1 MSSSK
6 VKIPVRCILE
16 LLDLMERKHSYS
28 SLPVLRSYTTNM
40 NKCGVSVP
48 FSIIATALSL
58 VTYLSMTPRAQWMG
72 ALWPGG
78 EHSNQE
84 ANSQYSFDLQW
95 LSDPW
100 KQKAPYCLQSHGS
113 FYSSLLR
120 AEFLWSLM
128 KFFFWCHIIRYIIG
142 FVCFLTLRLYLLSM
156 WTRYTEVPFIMKL
169 CPS

>member
-58 VTYLSMTPRAQWMG
+58 VTYLSVTPRAQWMAPLCDPEVNTPIRRRTLST
-72 ALWPGG
+72 ALIC
-78 EHSNQE
+78 
-84 ANSQYSFDLQW
+84 
-95 LSDPW
+95 SDPVT
-100 KQKAPYCLQSHGS
+100 HGS
-113 FYSSLLR
+113 KKPPTADR
-120 AEFLWSLM
+120 AMDRSTAH
-128 KFFFWCHIIRYIIG
+128 C
-142 FVCFLTLRLYLLSM
+142 
-156 WTRYTEVPFIMKL
+156 
-169 CPS
+169 